1 MLDGLKKTIKGI
13 LGDIKQKHREE
24 ELKQT
29 QPHVTSGQIA
39 ADLLKMGIQPGD
51 ILFIHSSLKSLG
63 YVDGGP
69 TAVIQGLLDA
79 VGPEGTLLLPTY
91 YMPGGSI
98 LGTCQMA
105 GYVFDPRIH
114 GTNMGALP
122 EAFLKFSGVHRSI
135 HPTHSVSA
143 IGKHAKHL
151 TEAHHLAPSVF
162 GKGSPWQRFHE
173 LNGKVLG
180 IGISM
185 GPVTFYHL
193 LEDTMGERFPVKVWM
208 DETFKIPCKGWN
220 GEDYLVPVRP
230 YRAEITPNRIDHKS
244 RGDLRDFIR
253 NDFTQ
258 QGILTQG
265 SVCSAK
271 SWFIS
276 AETFLTRIES
286 LAHQGATIYTPPEYL
301 QTLARNTGVNMSAS
315 DLAQ

>member
-1 MLDGLKKTIKGI
+1 MLNGLKQAVKSVIHKVE
-13 LGDIKQKHREE
+13 QKRREE

-29 QPHVTSGQIA
+29 QPHVTSGQITE
-39 ADLLKMGIQPGD
+39 DLHKMGIQKGD

-79 VGPEGTLLLPTY
+79 VGPDGTLLLPTY

-98 LGTCQMA
+98 LGTCQLE

-114 GTNMGALP
+114 GTNMGAMP
-122 EAFLKFSGVHRSI
+122 EAFLRFSGVHRSI

-143 IGKHAKHL
+143 IGKHAEYL

-193 LEDTMGERFPVKVWM
+193 LEDTLGENFPVKVWE
-208 DETFKIPCKGWN
+208 DETYRIPCKGWN

-230 YRAEITPNRIDHKS
+230 YRPEVTPNRIDHKS
-244 RGDLRDFIR
+244 REDLRQFIWDDFS
-253 NDFTQ
+253 Q
-258 QGILTQG
+258 EGILISGT
-265 SVCSAK
+265 VCSAK
-271 SWFIS
+271 SWFVHADRFLDRLRTL
-276 AETFLTRIES
+276 AERNI
-286 LAHQGATIYTPPEYL
+286 TIY
-301 QTLARNTGVNMSAS
+301 S
-315 DLAQ
+315 DAEHLSSNSKN

>member
-1 MLDGLKKTIKGI
+1 MLDGLKKAIKGVI
-13 LGDIKQKHREE
+13 GKVQQKRREE
-24 ELKQT
+24 ELKQS
-29 QPHVTSGQIA
+29 QPHVTAGQIT
-39 ADLLKMGIQPGD
+39 ADLRKMGIQPGD

-69 TAVIQGLLDA
+69 KAVIQGLLDA

-98 LGTCQMA
+98 LGTCQLE

-122 EAFLKFSGVHRSI
+122 DAFLQFPGVERSI

-143 IGKHAKHL
+143 IGKYAKFL

-173 LNGKVLG
+173 LNGTVLG

-193 LEDTMGERFPVKVWM
+193 LEDTLGDQFPVKVWM
-208 DETFKIPCKGWN
+208 DETYQIPCKGWN

-230 YRAEITPNRIDHKS
+230 YRAEITPQRIDHKS
-244 RGDLRDFIR
+244 REDLREFMRGEFIR
-253 NDFTQ
+253 R
-258 QGILTQG
+258 GILQRGTVG
-265 SVCSAK
+265 EAK
-271 SWFIS
+271 AWAITASDFFTAI
-276 AETFLTRIES
+276 AD
-286 LAHQGATIYTPPEYL
+286 LANRKITIYSLPE
-301 QTLARNTGVNMSAS
+301 
-315 DLAQ
+315 DLK

>member
-1 MLDGLKKTIKGI
+1 MLDGLKKAVKAVIGKVQ
-13 LGDIKQKHREE
+13 QKRREE
-24 ELKQT
+24 ELKQS
-29 QPHVTSGQIA
+29 QPHVTASQIT
-39 ADLLKMGIQPGD
+39 ADLKKMGIQPGD

-69 TAVIQGLLDA
+69 KSVIQGLLDA

-98 LGTCQMA
+98 LGTCQLE

-122 EAFLKFSGVHRSI
+122 DAFLQFPGVERSI

-143 IGKHAKHL
+143 IGKHAKFL

-193 LEDTMGERFPVKVWM
+193 LEDTLGEQFPVKVWM
-208 DETFKIPCKGWN
+208 DETYQMPCKGWN
-220 GEDYLVPVRP
+220 SEDYLVPVRP
-230 YRAEITPNRIDHKS
+230 YRAEITPQRIDHKS
-244 RGDLRDFIR
+244 REDLREFMRGYLHQSGKLKPGTVGEAKAWFIHA
-253 NDFTQ
+253 NDFFERLNSLAQ
-258 QGILTQG
+258 QGL
-265 SVCSAK
+265 
-271 SWFIS
+271 
-276 AETFLTRIES
+276 
-286 LAHQGATIYTPPEYL
+286 TIYTAPGHLPR
-301 QTLARNTGVNMSAS
+301 AADAS
-315 DLAQ
+315 SV

>member
-1 MLDGLKKTIKGI
+1 MLDGLKKAIKGVI
-13 LGDIKQKHREE
+13 GKVQQKRREE
-24 ELKQT
+24 ELKQS
-29 QPHVTSGQIA
+29 QPHVTAGQIT
-39 ADLLKMGIQPGD
+39 ADLRKMGIQPGD

-69 TAVIQGLLDA
+69 KAVIQGLLDA

-98 LGTCQMA
+98 LGTCQLE

-122 EAFLKFSGVHRSI
+122 DAFLQFPGVERSI

-143 IGKHAKHL
+143 IGKHAKFL

-173 LNGKVLG
+173 LNGTVLG

-185 GPVTFYHL
+185 GPVTFYHS
-193 LEDTMGERFPVKVWM
+193 LEDTLGDQFPVKVWM
-208 DETFKIPCKGWN
+208 DETYQIPCKGWN

-230 YRAEITPNRIDHKS
+230 YRAEITPQRIDHKS
-244 RGDLRDFIR
+244 REDLREFMRGEFIR
-253 NDFTQ
+253 R
-258 QGILTQG
+258 GILQRGTVG
-265 SVCSAK
+265 EAK
-271 SWFIS
+271 AWSITASDFFTAI
-276 AETFLTRIES
+276 AD
-286 LAHQGATIYTPPEYL
+286 LANRKITIYSLPE
-301 QTLARNTGVNMSAS
+301 
-315 DLAQ
+315 DLK

>member
-1 MLDGLKKTIKGI
+1 MLDGLKKMVKGVI
-13 LGDIKQKHREE
+13 SNVQKKRRED

-29 QPHVTSGQIA
+29 QPHVTSAQITN
-39 ADLLKMGIQPGD
+39 DLWKMGIKPGD

-69 TAVIQGLLDA
+69 KAVIQGLLDA

-98 LGTCQMA
+98 LGTCQLE

-122 EAFLKFSGVHRSI
+122 EAFLQFSGVHRSI

-143 IGKHAKHL
+143 IGKHANYL

-162 GKGSPWQRFHE
+162 GIGSPWQRFHE

-193 LEDTMGERFPVKVWM
+193 LEDTMGEDFPVKVWM
-208 DETFKIPCKGWN
+208 DEIYRIPCKGWN
-220 GEDYLVPVRP
+220 GEDYSVPVRP
-230 YRAEITPNRIDHKS
+230 YRPEITPNRIDHKS
-244 RGDLRDFIR
+244 REDLRDFFR
-253 NDFTQ
+253 DDFTR
-258 QGILTQG
+258 QGILTAG
-265 SVCSAK
+265 TVCTAK
-271 SWFIS
+271 SWFIE
-276 AETFLTRIES
+276 AEQFLDRIRS
-286 LAHQGATIYTPPEYL
+286 LAAQQITVY
-301 QTLARNTGVNMSAS
+301 S
-315 DLAQ
+315 DAERISSSTKDQVTR

>member
-1 MLDGLKKTIKGI
+1 MLDGLKKAIKGVI
-13 LGDIKQKHREE
+13 GKVQQKRREE
-24 ELKQT
+24 ELKQS
-29 QPHVTSGQIA
+29 QPHVTAGQIT
-39 ADLLKMGIQPGD
+39 ADLRKMGIQPGD

-69 TAVIQGLLDA
+69 KAVIQGLLDS

-98 LGTCQMA
+98 LGTCQLE

-122 EAFLKFSGVHRSI
+122 DAFLQFPGVERSI

-143 IGKHAKHL
+143 IGKHAKFL

-193 LEDTMGERFPVKVWM
+193 LEDTLGDQFPVKVWM
-208 DETFKIPCKGWN
+208 DETYQMPCKGWN

-230 YRAEITPNRIDHKS
+230 YRAEITPQRIDHKS
-244 RGDLRDFIR
+244 REDLREFMRGEFIR
-253 NDFTQ
+253 R
-258 QGILTQG
+258 GILQRGTVG
-265 SVCSAK
+265 EAK
-271 SWFIS
+271 AWSITASDFFTAI
-276 AETFLTRIES
+276 AD
-286 LAHQGATIYTPPEYL
+286 LANRKITIYSLPE
-301 QTLARNTGVNMSAS
+301 
-315 DLAQ
+315 DLK

>member
-1 MLDGLKKTIKGI
+1 MLDGLKKAIKGVI
-13 LGDIKQKHREE
+13 GKVQQKRREE
-24 ELKQT
+24 ELKQS
-29 QPHVTSGQIA
+29 QPHVTAGQIT
-39 ADLLKMGIQPGD
+39 ADLRKMGIQPGD

-69 TAVIQGLLDA
+69 KAVIQGLLDA

-98 LGTCQMA
+98 LGTCQLE

-122 EAFLKFSGVHRSI
+122 DAFLQFPGVERSI

-143 IGKHAKHL
+143 IGKYAKFL

-173 LNGKVLG
+173 LNGTVLG

-193 LEDTMGERFPVKVWM
+193 LEDTLGDQFPVKVWM
-208 DETFKIPCKGWN
+208 NETYQMPCKGWN

-230 YRAEITPNRIDHKS
+230 YRAEITPQRIDHKS
-244 RGDLRDFIR
+244 REDLREFMRSYLNQSGTLKPGAVGEAKAWFIQA
-253 NDFTQ
+253 NDFFEC
-258 QGILTQG
+258 LN
-265 SVCSAK
+265 
-271 SWFIS
+271 
-276 AETFLTRIES
+276 S
-286 LAHQGATIYTPPEYL
+286 LAQNGLTIYTQSDHLPPS
-301 QTLARNTGVNMSAS
+301 TNVSS
-315 DLAQ
+315 I

>member
-1 MLDGLKKTIKGI
+1 MLDGLKEAIKSIIGGI
-13 LGDIKQKHREE
+13 QQKRREE

-29 QPHVTSGQIA
+29 QPHVTSGQIT
-39 ADLLKMGIQPGD
+39 ADLQKMGIQPGD

-98 LGTCQMA
+98 LGTCQME

-122 EAFLKFSGVHRSI
+122 DAFLKFSGVHRSI

-143 IGKHAKHL
+143 IGKHAQYL

-193 LEDTMGERFPVKVWM
+193 LEDTLGEQFPVKVWM
-208 DETFKIPCKGWN
+208 DETFQIPCKGWN

-244 RGDLRDFIR
+244 REDLREFIR
-253 NDFTQ
+253 SDFTSS
-258 QGILTQG
+258 GILVSG
-265 SVCSAK
+265 NVCGAK
-271 SWFIS
+271 SWFIE
-276 AETFLTRIES
+276 AENFFSRIAT
-286 LAHQGATIYTPPEYL
+286 LAEQGITIYSETTHL
-301 QTLARNTGVNMSAS
+301 SGS
-315 DLAQ
+315 

>member
-1 MLDGLKKTIKGI
+1 MLDGLKKAIKGI
-13 LGDIKQKHREE
+13 IGKVQQKRREE

-29 QPHVTSGQIA
+29 QPHVTAGQIT
-39 ADLLKMGIQPGD
+39 ADLKKMGIQPGD

-69 TAVIQGLLDA
+69 KAVIQGLLDA

-98 LGTCQMA
+98 LGTCQLE

-122 EAFLKFSGVHRSI
+122 EAFLQFSGVHRSI

-143 IGKHAKHL
+143 IGKQAKFL

-162 GKGSPWQRFHE
+162 GKGSPWQRFQE

-193 LEDTMGERFPVKVWM
+193 LEDTLGDQFPVKVWM
-208 DETFKIPCKGWN
+208 DETYQMPCKGWN

-230 YRAEITPNRIDHKS
+230 YRPEITPQRIDHKS
-244 RGDLRDFIR
+244 REDLREFMR
-253 NDFTQ
+253 GELLKRELLRHGAVGEAQ
-258 QGILTQG
+258 
-265 SVCSAK
+265 A
-271 SWFIS
+271 WFITAS
-276 AETFLTRIES
+276 DFFSTIADLANRKITIYSLPADIES
-286 LAHQGATIYTPPEYL
+286 V
-301 QTLARNTGVNMSAS
+301 RS
-315 DLAQ
+315 

>member
-1 MLDGLKKTIKGI
+1 MLDGLKKAIKGVI
-13 LGDIKQKHREE
+13 GKVQQKRREE
-24 ELKQT
+24 ELKQS
-29 QPHVTSGQIA
+29 QPHVTAGQIT
-39 ADLLKMGIQPGD
+39 ADLKKMGIQPGD

-69 TAVIQGLLDA
+69 KAVIQGLLDA

-98 LGTCQMA
+98 LGTCQLE

-122 EAFLKFSGVHRSI
+122 DAFLQFPGVERSI

-143 IGKHAKHL
+143 IGKHAKFL

-173 LNGKVLG
+173 LNGTVLG

-193 LEDTMGERFPVKVWM
+193 LEDTLGDQFPVKVWM
-208 DETFKIPCKGWN
+208 DETYQMPCKGWN

-230 YRAEITPNRIDHKS
+230 YRAEITPQRIDHKS
-244 RGDLRDFIR
+244 REDLREFMRGEFIR
-253 NDFTQ
+253 R
-258 QGILTQG
+258 GILKRGPVGEANAWSITA
-265 SVCSAK
+265 SDFFTA
-271 SWFIS
+271 I
-276 AETFLTRIES
+276 AD
-286 LAHQGATIYTPPEYL
+286 LANRKITIYSLPE
-301 QTLARNTGVNMSAS
+301 
-315 DLAQ
+315 DLK

>member
-1 MLDGLKKTIKGI
+1 MLNGLKQAVKSVIHKVE
-13 LGDIKQKHREE
+13 QKRREE

-29 QPHVTSGQIA
+29 QPHVTSGQITE
-39 ADLLKMGIQPGD
+39 DLHKMGIQKGD

-79 VGPEGTLLLPTY
+79 VGPDGTLLLPTY

-98 LGTCQMA
+98 LGTCQLE

-114 GTNMGALP
+114 GTNMGAMP
-122 EAFLKFSGVHRSI
+122 EAFLRFSGVHRSI

-143 IGKHAKHL
+143 IGKHAKYL

-193 LEDTMGERFPVKVWM
+193 LEDTLGEKFPVKVWE
-208 DETFKIPCKGWN
+208 DEPYRIPCKGWN
-220 GEDYLVPVRP
+220 DEDYLVPVRP
-230 YRAEITPNRIDHKS
+230 YRPEVTPNRIDHKS
-244 RGDLRDFIR
+244 REDLRQFIWDDFS
-253 NDFTQ
+253 Q
-258 QGILTQG
+258 EGILISG

-271 SWFIS
+271 SWFVH
-276 AETFLTRIES
+276 ADRFLDRLRS
-286 LAHQGATIYTPPEYL
+286 LAERNITIY
-301 QTLARNTGVNMSAS
+301 S
-315 DLAQ
+315 DAEHLSSNSKN